1 MKPLEDWQ
9 FVGRDED
16 VDTSGDAGLSADEA
30 IAFETDHHLMNR
42 RGSDAEMPLHVGFR
56 WGLPEHARIDVD
68 EGQVLALLF
77 SEATR
82 ACSVRSA

>member
-9 FVGRDED
+9 FVGWDED
-16 VDTSGDAGLSADEA
+16 VDTSSDARLSADEA

-42 RGSDAEMPLHVGFR
+42 RGSDAEMTLHVGFGR
-56 WGLPEHARIDVD
+56 GLAEDARIDVD
-68 EGQVLALLF
+68 EGQIVALFF

-82 ACSVRSA
+82 AGAARSA